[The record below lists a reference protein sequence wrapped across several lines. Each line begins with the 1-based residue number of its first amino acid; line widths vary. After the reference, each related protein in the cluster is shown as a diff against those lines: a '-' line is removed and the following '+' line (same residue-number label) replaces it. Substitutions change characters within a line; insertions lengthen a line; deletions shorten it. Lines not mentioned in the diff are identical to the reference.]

1 MSPPVVP
8 PSNKGVI
15 AKDGAFHTDISDST
29 AYKNV
34 GLVSSPTLE
43 DLSEIMPDVAHS
55 LREVLDYKGNVEEDL
70 MLTFQVQL
78 CSLAGCDI
86 YIFLSSSYK
95 CNIHNILYLGLLRR
109 IWESLHDRLGEVHG
123 WKPE

>member
-1 MSPPVVP
+1 MIRILLIHRKLLSPPVVP

-78 CSLAGCDI
+78 YSVAGFC
-86 YIFLSSSYK
+86 IF
-95 CNIHNILYLGLLRR
+95 
-109 IWESLHDRLGEVHG
+109 E
-123 WKPE
+123 

>member
-34 GLVSSPTLE
+34 GLVSTPTLE

-55 LREVLDYKGNVEEDL
+55 LREVLDYKGNVEDDL

-78 CSLAGCDI
+78 YSLVFALLDTII
-86 YIFLSSSYK
+86 YFLHYHI
-95 CNIHNILYLGLLRR
+95 N
-109 IWESLHDRLGEVHG
+109 VT
-123 WKPE
+123 

>member
-1 MSPPVVP
+1 MP

-70 MLTFQVQL
+70 MLTFQVHL
-78 CSLAGCDI
+78 YSLSDFCIFGCDI
-86 YIFLSSSYK
+86 FPSLSYK
-95 CNIHNILYLGLLRR
+95 CNIVWILVL
-109 IWESLHDRLGEVHG
+109 
-123 WKPE
+123 

>member
-1 MSPPVVP
+1 MP

-70 MLTFQVQL
+70 MLTFQVQPH
-78 CSLAGCDI
+78 SLAGFC
-86 YIFLSSSYK
+86 IFGCGFSFIM
-95 CNIHNILYLGLLRR
+95 NTFILKIVMLHLGFLRR
-109 IWESLHDRLGEVHG
+109 VWESLHDGFGEVHG
-123 WKPE
+123 WQPQ

>member
-1 MSPPVVP
+1 M
-8 PSNKGVI
+8 
-15 AKDGAFHTDISDST
+15 
-29 AYKNV
+29 

-78 CSLAGCDI
+78 VG
-86 YIFLSSSYK
+86 F
-95 CNIHNILYLGLLRR
+95 
-109 IWESLHDRLGEVHG
+109 
-123 WKPE
+123 

>member
-1 MSPPVVP
+1 MP

-70 MLTFQVQL
+70 MLTFQVQTH
-78 CSLAGCDI
+78 SLAGFCI
-86 YIFLSSSYK
+86 FGYIFLALS
-95 CNIHNILYLGLLRR
+95 CEFILNIEILYLGLLRR
-109 IWESLHDRLGEVHG
+109 IWESLHDRSGEVHG